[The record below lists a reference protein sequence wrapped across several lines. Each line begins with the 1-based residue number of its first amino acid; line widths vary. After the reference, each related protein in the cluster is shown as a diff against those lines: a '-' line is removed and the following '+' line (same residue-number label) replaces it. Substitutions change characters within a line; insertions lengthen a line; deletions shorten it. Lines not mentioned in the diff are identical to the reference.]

1 MKFIRHLLA
10 AAIGAAATASV
21 AQNAAVSVGSL
32 THDTSLPVEVTSDN
46 LSVSNE
52 SGEAIFDG
60 NVVVI
65 QGPMRLAAAKI
76 VVDYEEVADGGTEIR
91 EMVASGGVTF
101 VNGEDAAESQDA
113 VYSPEAGTLV
123 MTGEVLLTQND
134 TAISGQH
141 LTIDLAAG
149 TGVMEGRVRTTF
161 QTGGN

>member
-1 MKFIRHLLA
+1 MTFIRPLLA
-10 AAIGAAATASV
+10 LAFGATATIAL
-21 AQNAAVSVGSL
+21 AQGAAVSVGSL

-65 QGPMRLAAAKI
+65 QGPMRLAAANI
-76 VVDYEEVADGGTEIR
+76 VVDYEEVAEGGTEIR

-101 VNGEDAAESQDA
+101 VNGADAAESQDA
-113 VYSPEAGTLV
+113 VYSPETGMLV

-134 TAISGQH
+134 TAISGQL

-161 QTGGN
+161 QSGGN